1 MQKSLLIISFLIL
14 IPYVSVHGQEID
26 SLSSHSDFNG
36 YFDARIGLAFQGSLN
51 LETHVFKGRNS
62 AFLLNTG
69 ISYLWNYIDWITGLD
84 FFSIG
89 NPYHVFGFPTTA
101 TVLLGSLPY
110 DQRSKHLDI
119 NVGLINYVDTNQII
133 PFPRATIGYRYQNP
147 QTGKIFRIY
156 GGFLSIGMSF
166 NL

>member
-1 MQKSLLIISFLIL
+1 MKKSLLITSFLIL
-14 IPYVSVHGQEID
+14 IPFISVHGQEID

-36 YFDARIGLAFQGSLN
+36 YFDARIGLVFQGSLN

-69 ISYLWNYIDWITGLD
+69 ISYMWSYIEWALFYQD
-84 FFSIG
+84 S
-89 NPYHVFGFPTTA
+89 YSYFGFPTTA

-133 PFPRATIGYRYQNP
+133 PIPRATIGYRYQNP

-156 GGFLSIGMSF
+156 AGYYTFGMSF

>member
-1 MQKSLLIISFLIL
+1 MKKSLLITSFLIL
-14 IPYVSVHGQEID
+14 IPFISVHSQETD
-26 SLSSHSDFNG
+26 SLSSHSDFNAF
-36 YFDARIGLAFQGSLN
+36 FDARIGLTFQGSLN

-69 ISYLWNYIDWITGLD
+69 ISYMWSYIEWAISDQD
-84 FFSIG
+84 S
-89 NPYHVFGFPTTA
+89 YSYFGFPTTA

-133 PFPRATIGYRYQNP
+133 PIPRATIGYRYQNP

-156 GGFLSIGMSF
+156 WGFLSIGMSF

>member
-1 MQKSLLIISFLIL
+1 MKKSLLITSFLIL
-14 IPYVSVHGQEID
+14 IPFISVHSQETD
-26 SLSSHSDFNG
+26 SLSSHSDFNTF
-36 YFDARIGLAFQGSLN
+36 FDARIGLAFQGSLN

-69 ISYLWNYIDWITGLD
+69 ISYMWSYIEWALFYQD
-84 FFSIG
+84 S
-89 NPYHVFGFPTTA
+89 YSYFGFPTTA

-133 PFPRATIGYRYQNP
+133 PIPRATIGYRYQNP